1 MNERTD
7 DQDDDRGP
15 LLATVIG
22 VGAGQVADAV
32 TRAARKGLRR
42 SLRAA
47 GFRRDVISEAN
58 ALDEWGELAMQ
69 IEALILARWA
79 LAAEDVE
86 AGMQDEGLAPE
97 DVALLGVP
105 AGVVPS

>member
-1 MNERTD
+1 MTDQKD
-7 DQDDDRGP
+7 DQEDNGP

-22 VGAGQVADAV
+22 VGAGQVAEAA
-32 TRAARKGLRR
+32 TKAARKALRR

-58 ALDEWGELAMQ
+58 ALNEWGDLAMQ
-69 IEALILARWA
+69 IEALILAQWA

-86 AGMQDEGLAPE
+86 AAMHDEGLEPE